1 MKQTDPPPA
10 ANAGSTTPHTH
21 THTPIHT
28 HTMRGCGLRAA
39 LRTRTRTR
47 TRTHTLTHG
56 GKQTRSPVHDSGCG
70 YPDARG
76 GSLSLPFPPP
86 SFTVLPPTPIFHWY
100 GLAGVFVNPRLAPPP
115 LSRSPPC

>member
-56 GKQTRSPVHDSGCG
+56 GKQTRSPVHVSGCR
-70 YPDARG
+70 YPDAR
-76 GSLSLPFPPP
+76 
-86 SFTVLPPTPIFHWY
+86 V
-100 GLAGVFVNPRLAPPP
+100 V
-115 LSRSPPC
+115 SRSAHCRRRTLSDLLHRPSSLGTG